1 MYTVGSLFAG
11 IGGICTG
18 FKEAGFEPLWA
29 NELDK
34 HACMTFRANLG
45 HRMHEGD
52 ITEIRDPMTSM
63 GSVDILTSGF
73 PCQAFSIAG
82 GQLGFKDPRGN
93 MFMETARFIH
103 NLQPQAFMLE
113 NVKNLVNHDK
123 GRTMEVIE
131 SELRGLGYSFEYFVL
146 NSFEY
151 GNIPQNRERVYIVGF
166 KDEEYANA
174 FEKPK
179 PIPLTRTIHDCVK
192 HDWYE
197 QKYYYDGTKYYPM
210 LLEAMENQDTVYQLR
225 RIYVRENKNNLCPTL
240 TANMG
245 TGGHN
250 VPLIRDKYGIRKLLP
265 FECLNFQ
272 GFPCWFHFPE
282 NMANCHCYKQAGN
295 SVTVPVITRVAKA
308 MMQALDVRKD

>member
-34 HACMTFRANLG
+34 HACQTFRANLN

-52 ITEIRDPMTSM
+52 ITAIRTPLETL
-63 GSVDILTSGF
+63 GNVDVLTSGF

-82 GQLGFKDPRGN
+82 GQLGFEDPRGN

-103 NLQPQAFMLE
+103 ALRPKAFMLE
-113 NVKNLVNHDK
+113 NVKNLVSHDH
-123 GRTMEVIE
+123 GRTMEIIE
-131 SELRGLGYSFEYFVL
+131 RELLDLGYSFEYFVL
-146 NSFEY
+146 NSMDY
-151 GNIPQNRERVYIVGF
+151 GDIPQNRERVYIVGF
-166 KDEEYANA
+166 RDEECAQA
-174 FEKPK
+174 FKKPD
-179 PIPLTRTIHDCVK
+179 PIILTRTIHDCIHHFK
-192 HDWYE
+192 QEEKYHYE
-197 QKYYYDGTKYYPM
+197 SSKYIGM
-210 LLEAMENQDTVYQLR
+210 LLEAMTSQENVYQLR
-225 RIYVRENKNNLCPTL
+225 RTYVRENKSYVCPTL

-250 VPLIRDKYGIRKLLP
+250 VPLIRDKYGIRKLTP
-265 FECLNFQ
+265 EECLNFQ
-272 GFPCWFHFPE
+272 GFPLWFDFPE
-282 NMANCHCYKQAGN
+282 DMANCHRYKQAGN

-308 MMQALDVRKD
+308 MLSAIKGY